1 MKKSFEEALTE
12 QGYITIVAIGFKEDG
27 YDYRIKVAASPVLRS
42 LQPETYDVLME
53 TIIGALSK
61 LYDTPMDDLEI
72 Q

>member
-12 QGYITIVAIGFKEDG
+12 QGYITIVAIGFKESG
-27 YDYRIKVAASPVLRS
+27 HDYRIKVAASPVLKA
-42 LQPETYDVLME
+42 LQPETYDMLME